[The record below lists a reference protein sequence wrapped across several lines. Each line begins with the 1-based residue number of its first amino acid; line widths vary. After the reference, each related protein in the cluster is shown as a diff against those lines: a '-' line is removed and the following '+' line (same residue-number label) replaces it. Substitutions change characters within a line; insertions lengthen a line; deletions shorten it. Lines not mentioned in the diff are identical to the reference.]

1 MTTAKRNSN
10 LTLFDDAEYSQ
21 GGKTPQI
28 AVRRDYD
35 VLQAERAYN
44 AEACPRTLRVLAARA
59 LARGDV
65 AEAERLEARA
75 AQSAKFWRKKV
86 GAIR

>member
-1 MTTAKRNSN
+1 MTTAQRNSN
-10 LTLFDDAEYSQ
+10 LALFDDAEYPQ
-21 GGKTPQI
+21 VGKTPPV

-44 AEACPRTLRVLAARA
+44 AEACPRTYRVLAARA
-59 LARGDV
+59 RARGDV

-75 AQSAKFWRKKV
+75 AQSAKFWREV
-86 GAIR
+86 GR

>member
-10 LTLFDDAEYSQ
+10 LALFDDADEYPQ
-21 GGKTPQI
+21 GGETPQI

-44 AEACPRTLRVLAARA
+44 AEACPRTYRVLAARA
-59 LARGDV
+59 RARGDV

-75 AQSAKFWRKKV
+75 AQSAKFWQKKLE
-86 GAIR
+86 R

>member
-1 MTTAKRNSN
+1 MTTAQRNSN

-75 AQSAKFWRKKV
+75 KASAQFWQKKL
-86 GAIR
+86 AR

>member
-10 LTLFDDAEYSQ
+10 LTLFDDAEYPQQS
-21 GGKTPQI
+21 GKTPQI

-44 AEACPRTLRVLAARA
+44 AEACPRTYRMLAARA
-59 LARGDV
+59 RARGDV
-65 AEAERLEARA
+65 AEAERLEMRA
-75 AQSAKFWRKKV
+75 AQSAKFWQKKL
-86 GAIR
+86 AR

>member
-10 LTLFDDAEYSQ
+10 LALFDDDAEHPQSGQ
-21 GGKTPQI
+21 TPQI

-44 AEACPRTLRVLAARA
+44 AEACPRTYRVLAARA
-59 LARGDV
+59 LASGDV

-75 AQSAKFWRKKV
+75 KASAQFWRKKL
-86 GAIR
+86 GR